1 MRLHK
6 TYGVKRYAAC
16 RGKKGLI
23 FINIV
28 ISASLL
34 ASDLTKMADE
44 IKRCGDA
51 GVDWIHFDVM
61 DGRFVEQI
69 TYGAPV
75 LKWVKKTTALPLD
88 VHLMVEDPTKQID
101 FFADAGADIIT
112 IHAESSCDIP
122 RCLERIHE
130 RGAKAAIAIKPNT
143 PAKCA
148 LDCISLC
155 DMILVM
161 TVEPGYGGQSF
172 IPETM
177 SKVKEIREYADNNG
191 FSALNIQVDG
201 GINTE
206 TAPTAKAAGAN
217 VLVAGTSLFKAKDMR
232 ALNAALKG

>member
-1 MRLHK
+1 M
-6 TYGVKRYAAC
+6 
-16 RGKKGLI
+16 
-23 FINIV
+23 

-44 IKRCGDA
+44 IKRCENA

-75 LKWVKKTTALPLD
+75 LKWVRKLTELPLD
-88 VHLMVEDPTKQID
+88 VHLMVEDPTRQIEY
-101 FFADAGADIIT
+101 FAEAGADIIT
-112 IHAESSCDIP
+112 IHIESNCDVP

-130 RGAKAAIAIKPNT
+130 HGLTAALAIKPNT
-143 PAKCA
+143 AAERA
-148 LDCISLC
+148 LDLIPQC

-172 IPETM
+172 IPEMM
-177 SKVKEIREYADNNG
+177 SKVETIRSYADTNG
-191 FSALNIQVDG
+191 FSELDIQVDG
-201 GINTE
+201 GITAE
-206 TAPTAKAAGAN
+206 TAATAKSAGAN

-232 ALNAALKG
+232 ELNAALKG